1 MPEADWL
8 WAGFNPPIQH
18 WLSFYLIQKDN
29 KVSQKLCLSLS
40 FMLNST
46 CYLWVHMTQHIT
58 RTSIWTK
65 SLWVRFNP
73 SSSSGV
79 T

>member
-18 WLSFYLIQKDN
+18 WLSFHLIQKDN
-29 KVSQKLCLSLS
+29 KVSPKLVLLFS

-46 CYLWVHMTQHIT
+46 CYRWAHMTQHIT
-58 RTSIWTK
+58 RT
-65 SLWVRFNP
+65 
-73 SSSSGV
+73 
-79 T
+79 